1 MSHTSQSALQFSPF
15 HIPANVDLLYREEK
29 MVALERR
36 AVQVLRYLVE
46 HHDRVVSKDELLEAV
61 WPDTFISDG
70 VLKRAVSQ
78 ARRALG
84 DVADKAKFIETY
96 HGRGYRFVAKVER
109 QAGAAS
115 AKPEPANQQEVLPP
129 TVPPVAQSASQSMQ
143 SAAAAAARSIP
154 ATAVSSAPD
163 YNQLAGRETEMAQL
177 QADYRRTLE
186 GVGQP
191 VLLIG
196 EPGIGK
202 TQLAREFA
210 NRARA
215 QGAAC
220 LYAQFFDYQASRL
233 APYEV
238 FLDLIRSILGVNAG
252 NREDCDLR
260 VLARNHFGVALPEEL
275 FTDARINSQLQM
287 SRVTGALML
296 DDASPYKT
304 APLNASNMAR
314 ARSTG
319 PLSTVPLSAS
329 PRGTGMLSGGS
340 SRAVA
345 PIGQCFIRAS
355 HHRPLV
361 MILDDVQWA
370 DEASRE
376 VIGHLMR
383 VLGRE
388 PLMIV
393 CLARAEALLGIGSDS
408 NSNFTD
414 WIKRLASSRS
424 YTTLTL
430 KPLDEAASRAAIDAV
445 FGGGISVPP
454 ADLQTLH
461 RITSG
466 NPYFLVEMLRLLVA
480 EKAICFDSAQPNW
493 QWRGIKD
500 LSLPVTIVMAAQA
513 KLDRLSDEVREMVE
527 SAAVIGDEFRIET
540 LARVTGHSEDEI
552 ERLVL
557 GGVRR
562 GVLAE
567 LGVSTDNDVR
577 FHHTTL
583 RRVLYDALP
592 LRRRKRL
599 HLRAAQALEAIYA
612 FEQDRVAEAISAHYE
627 AATDW
632 GKTFEWSIRA
642 WQAASS
648 RLSWSEAMIG
658 IERAERAAKEMA
670 QGSGSHLA
678 PAERLK
684 LLFAMGETNFAVGNL
699 KESDAL
705 YNEAVLMARATNDR
719 TAMATALLQQGQTRM
734 SLALYQESVAVT
746 ELALE
751 LYRAM
756 DDQEGA
762 AMALLQLGGVEVRR
776 GNYDAAI
783 DLAQK
788 SLEDV
793 ALNSQVAAI
802 AFGLLGWARAL
813 QGHFTEGV
821 PLLERALDY
830 LSSVGDVQRRALL
843 LRRSHWAE
851 LSRGRYEAAIDL
863 AMRARDDAERLGD
876 AAAEATMEMGIGQA
890 RLAQGLHN
898 EAIEFLTRARE
909 RLHAVGDTHCEAE
922 TLWLLGRAQCEL
934 GDPQQARTLL
944 EKALAMILEVGD
956 RDDEFRILTDLA
968 RVSLGEGDAET
979 ALQFAENAQV
989 IAEELNN
996 RDALGTTLV
1005 EIARSLL
1012 PLARYDEALAAIER
1026 ALALLEE
1033 TESGERWRAYWAKAQ
1048 ILEAQNADSKDALTA
1063 LSRTVGL
1070 LDDIRQQVSQDEPR
1084 FAAVTKSR
1092 CAPAQQFHA
1101 MLLRQGQTD
1110 KAQETALAWS
1120 L

>member
-1 MSHTSQSALQFSPF
+1 
-15 HIPANVDLLYREEK
+15 
-29 MVALERR
+29 
-36 AVQVLRYLVE
+36 
-46 HHDRVVSKDELLEAV
+46 
-61 WPDTFISDG
+61 
-70 VLKRAVSQ
+70 
-78 ARRALG
+78 
-84 DVADKAKFIETY
+84 
-96 HGRGYRFVAKVER
+96 
-109 QAGAAS
+109 
-115 AKPEPANQQEVLPP
+115 
-129 TVPPVAQSASQSMQ
+129 
-143 SAAAAAARSIP
+143 
-154 ATAVSSAPD
+154 
-163 YNQLAGRETEMAQL
+163 
-177 QADYRRTLE
+177 
-186 GVGQP
+186 
-191 VLLIG
+191 
-196 EPGIGK
+196 
-202 TQLAREFA
+202 
-210 NRARA
+210 
-215 QGAAC
+215 
-220 LYAQFFDYQASRL
+220 
-233 APYEV
+233 
-238 FLDLIRSILGVNAG
+238 
-252 NREDCDLR
+252 
-260 VLARNHFGVALPEEL
+260 
-275 FTDARINSQLQM
+275 
-287 SRVTGALML
+287 
-296 DDASPYKT
+296 
-304 APLNASNMAR
+304 
-314 ARSTG
+314 
-319 PLSTVPLSAS
+319 
-329 PRGTGMLSGGS
+329 
-340 SRAVA
+340 
-345 PIGQCFIRAS
+345 
-355 HHRPLV
+355 
-361 MILDDVQWA
+361 
-370 DEASRE
+370 
-376 VIGHLMR
+376 
-383 VLGRE
+383 
-388 PLMIV
+388 
-393 CLARAEALLGIGSDS
+393 
-408 NSNFTD
+408 
-414 WIKRLASSRS
+414 
-424 YTTLTL
+424 
-430 KPLDEAASRAAIDAV
+430 
-445 FGGGISVPP
+445 
-454 ADLQTLH
+454 
-461 RITSG
+461 
-466 NPYFLVEMLRLLVA
+466 MLRLLVA
-480 EKAICFDSAQPNW
+480 EKAVCFDQAAQPNW
-493 QWRGIKD
+493 QWHGIKD

-562 GVLAE
+562 GVLSE
-567 LGVSTDNDVR
+567 LGVSADNDVR

-583 RRVLYDALP
+583 RRVLYEALP

-627 AATDW
+627 AAADW

-648 RLSWSEAMIG
+648 RLSWSEAMIA

-678 PAERLK
+678 SAERLK

-705 YNEAVLMARATNDR
+705 YNEAVSMARATNDR
-719 TAMATALLQQGQTRM
+719 AAMAMALLQQGQTRM

-746 ELALE
+746 EQALE

-783 DLAQK
+783 ELAQK

-890 RLAQGLHN
+890 RLAQGLHT

-909 RLHAVGDTHCEAE
+909 RLHVVGDTHCEAE
-922 TLWLLGRAQCEL
+922 TLWLLGRARCEL

-968 RVSLGEGDAET
+968 RVALAEGDAQT
-979 ALQFAENAQV
+979 ALQFADNAQV

-996 RDALGTTLV
+996 RDAFGVTLV
-1005 EIARSLL
+1005 EIARAR
-1012 PLARYDEALAAIER
+1012 LALEDNEEAMTAVER

-1033 TESGERWRAYWAKAQ
+1033 TTSGERWRAYLTKAQ
-1048 ILEAQNADSKDALTA
+1048 ILAARDAVSKDALNA
-1063 LSRTVGL
+1063 LSRTVEL
-1070 LDDIRQQVSQDEPR
+1070 LDEIRQQVSQDEAR

-1092 CAPAQQFHA
+1092 RAPAQQLHA

-1110 KAQETALAWS
+1110 RAQEMVQSWAL
-1120 L
+1120 